1 MGFDGPALSFDD
13 EGSILFD
20 GEKIIVT
27 VPVGHE
33 ALNHLGT
40 EKEIPFPVVY
50 THPSHHQDQQ
60 ASTPPPPPGGNRPY
74 QSPHDYADGPGSQ
87 SGGQGSSSGSGEQG
101 GKGSSQDE
109 DSTDAN
115 KAKDE
120 THAQVALRDI
130 AEVQDE
136 FGTSWVFDGIS
147 PDHWHRYNNPDVI
160 RVQQDME
167 QRPLIFKRCFEQA
180 ESPRSALEFIY
191 AEPPDLYDSAIVHLQ
206 HYVSSQPDTRSG
218 WWGKTSDGEDSSTLD
233 IDPGLLSTVYKVEEH
248 LESEYGYQIEWG
260 EGISNADKLEQ
271 LYNLSES
278 SSHIVDYLDLVY
290 KDDPNTTGKEAFRE
304 HFSGSQDDS
313 PLVVNLG
320 ADAYFAENFS
330 NISEDE
336 AGYYG
341 QVPASGPNRVYL
353 GSKVDIPTIV
363 HEFGHV
369 IDKSKG
375 FTAYLTELVPDD
387 RKPSQEIY
395 RIANETANIGEEFIE
410 EYPEEYG
417 DFTAAYFAFNL
428 DTMVQRQ
435 IIEGFVG
442 KQYFEQELW
451 ADLFMTAVLDPAV
464 SGKTF
469 EVKSIGDDKIKRPKP
484 EVGEEEPAAFPGTK
498 YFSDFNS
505 PYPSSGRHFYKC
517 SDEGITCVTLPVMWD
532 ATRRA
537 RVAREYLLR
546 VFRELLSTEGE
557 DK

>member
-1 MGFDGPALSFDD
+1 MPYPYTLMPDGHTMEDEVKPPAETQEESTRPNSPFQDFGNPSLS
-13 EGSILFD
+13 
-20 GEKIIVT
+20 
-27 VPVGHE
+27 
-33 ALNHLGT
+33 
-40 EKEIPFPVVY
+40 
-50 THPSHHQDQQ
+50 PSSPSSSQLP
-60 ASTPPPPPGGNRPY
+60 APPPGGSQPS

-87 SGGQGSSSGSGEQG
+87 SSGQGSSSKSDEQSST
-101 GKGSSQDE
+101 GSSEAE
-109 DSTDAN
+109 DSNDADRG
-115 KAKDE
+115 KDVISV
-120 THAQVALRDI
+120 QALLPDI
-130 AEVQDE
+130 AEVQDD
-136 FGTSWVFDGIS
+136 FGTSWIFAGIS
-147 PDHWHRYNNPDVI
+147 PDRWHRYNNPDVI
-160 RVQQDME
+160 HVQQDME
-167 QRPLIFKRCFEQA
+167 RRPLTFRRCFEQA

-191 AEPPDLYDSAIVHLQ
+191 AEPPDLDNSAMVHLQ
-206 HYVSSQPDTRSG
+206 HYVSPQPDTRSG

-233 IDPGLLSTVYKVEEH
+233 IDSGLLSTVYKIEEH

-313 PLVVNLG
+313 RLVVNLG
-320 ADAYFAENFS
+320 ADTYFAENFS
-330 NISEDE
+330 NISEEE

-341 QVPASGPNRVYL
+341 HVPAGGKNRVYL

-375 FTAYLTELVPDD
+375 FTAYLIERVPDD
-387 RKPSQEIY
+387 RKPSEKIS

-410 EYPEEYG
+410 AYPEEYG
-417 DFTAAYFAFNL
+417 DFTVPYFAFNL
-428 DTMVQRQ
+428 DTIILRQ

-442 KQYFEQELW
+442 KQYFIQELW
-451 ADLFMTAVLDPAV
+451 ADLFATAVLDPGV

-469 EVKSIGDDKIKRPKP
+469 EVKSIDDNKILRPKP
-484 EVGEEEPAAFPGTK
+484 KPGQQAVAAFPDTK

-505 PYPSSGRHFYKC
+505 PDRSSDRHFYKC
-517 SDEGITCVTLPVMWD
+517 SDEGITCATKPVKWE